1 VPYLLAVILML
12 LAAHFSDRSLRRRE
26 VVLPF
31 LVIAGLALFASFLV
45 AQHNFWMAYAALILA
60 GGTMYAPYGCFFAF
74 ISEIIPKNVLDE
86 VLALIN
92 SSGALGAFAGAW
104 LVGLLQARTGNS
116 RAGFLLM
123 SGSLIA
129 SGLLMLCLPSGSIA
143 NSPRNASH

>member
-1 VPYLLAVILML
+1 
-12 LAAHFSDRSLRRRE
+12 
-26 VVLPF
+26 
-31 LVIAGLALFASFLV
+31 
-45 AQHNFWMAYAALILA
+45 
-60 GGTMYAPYGCFFAF
+60 
-74 ISEIIPKNVLDE
+74 

-129 SGLLMLCLPSGSIA
+129 SGLLMLCLPSGSIT
-143 NSPRNASH
+143 NSHRGAAQEAKSG